1 MKKLKT
7 QKFRRQRG
15 SVIFESV
22 LAICVLMLAF
32 FALLQIYRWA
42 MAELFC
48 HYSVYYATKGAALGY
63 SPNIAL
69 RAARVAAIAI
79 SGGRSSTDRNEEDR
93 AESYMQYG
101 DASGVSYP
109 YWHPQTSRSP
119 YLEVLSTNLRGETI
133 ECLTRLCNMPLID
146 QALDIVKPKKIG
158 GSITSESGFYSP
170 LATFFGIKEKDD
182 YGDYAY
188 STPVP

>member
-1 MKKLKT
+1 MKKFKN
-7 QKFRRQRG
+7 KFRHQKG

-22 LAICVLMLAF
+22 LAICIMMLAF

-48 HYSVYYATKGAALGY
+48 HYSVYYASKAASLGY
-63 SPNIAL
+63 KPNIGL

-79 SGGRSSTDRNEEDR
+79 SGGHSSTDRNEEHR

-109 YWHPQTSRSP
+109 YWHPQTSEDP
-119 YLEVLSTNLRGETI
+119 YLLVASTRLNGEEI
-133 ECLTRLCNMPLID
+133 ECLSQLENMPLIHD
-146 QALDIVKPKKIG
+146 ALARV
-158 GSITSESGFYSP
+158 
-170 LATFFGIKEKDD
+170 FGITRNPEPKAESK
-182 YGDYAY
+182 AY
-188 STPVP
+188 NFSNTFLEE

>member
-1 MKKLKT
+1 MKKSRYSKYT
-7 QKFRRQRG
+7 RQKG
-15 SVIFESV
+15 AVVFESV
-22 LAICVLMLAF
+22 LAICVLMLVF

-48 HYSVYYATKGAALGY
+48 HYSVYYAAKGASLGY
-63 SPNIAL
+63 KPNIAL

-109 YWHPQTSRSP
+109 YWHPQRSDDP
-119 YLEVLSTNLRGETI
+119 YLHVASTRLTGEEI
-133 ECLTRLCNMPLID
+133 ECLSRLEDMPLIHEVLAKVFSISRNPSP
-146 QALDIVKPKKIG
+146 QAEGK
-158 GSITSESGFYSP
+158 TSNFSNNYLME
-170 LATFFGIKEKDD
+170 
-182 YGDYAY
+182 
-188 STPVP
+188 